1 MSKRQRHLYYICNF
15 LVFAA
20 LAMVN
25 TVMIPYMKAVGYSLM
40 QQSVILAANALI
52 AIIGQFLFGYLCD
65 RHHSMKRFFLIAYI
79 LFMAGT
85 CLMLIREDQ
94 LFWYHLF
101 SIALSSGLV
110 KVVSGLNETWML
122 LADADHYGHLR
133 AAGALGLTA
142 GSPIAGYIAQMM
154 SYRSLMWAF
163 LALSAL
169 ILVLLGRCKDVKKE
183 KSANLKDDLKDLL
196 SNRRYLL
203 LVLIFLLIYMAGTAD
218 QYTVVD
224 KLLQIGG
231 STADV
236 GWKWSIQSF
245 CEFPLFLAG
254 GWLLSKV
261 KPLTL
266 LGFGI
271 LMYAVKFALYAFA
284 QEPLWIV
291 ACASLQLVTMPMVLL
306 SSKFLIKKVSAEAV
320 AGSAQMFA
328 MAVFVGISALLT
340 PLICAPLV
348 ENLGHDVTLYGIAA
362 FCLIPLALTL
372 IYARRYK

>member
-79 LFMAGT
+79 SFVAGT

-122 LADADHYGHLR
+122 LADADHYGRLR

-169 ILVLLGRCKDVKKE
+169 ILVLLGRCKDVKKK

-306 SSKFLIKKVSAEAV
+306 SSKFLIKEVSAEAV

-348 ENLGHDVTLYGIAA
+348 EHLGHDVTLYGIAA

>member
-79 LFMAGT
+79 SFVAGT

-122 LADADHYGHLR
+122 LADADHYGRLR

-154 SYRSLMWAF
+154 SFRSLMWAF

-306 SSKFLIKKVSAEAV
+306 SSKFLIKEVSAEAV

-348 ENLGHDVTLYGIAA
+348 EHLGHDVTLYGIAV

>member
-79 LFMAGT
+79 SFVEGT

-154 SYRSLMWAF
+154 SYRCLMWAF

-271 LMYAVKFALYAFA
+271 LMYTMYRRHQRIAHPADLRAAGGTSGPRCHAV
-284 QEPLWIV
+284 WHRR
-291 ACASLQLVTMPMVLL
+291 LL
-306 SSKFLIKKVSAEAV
+306 PDP
-320 AGSAQMFA
+320 AGADPD
-328 MAVFVGISALLT
+328 LR
-340 PLICAPLV
+340 APV
-348 ENLGHDVTLYGIAA
+348 
-362 FCLIPLALTL
+362 
-372 IYARRYK
+372 

>member
-79 LFMAGT
+79 SFVAGT

-122 LADADHYGHLR
+122 LADADHYGRLR

-183 KSANLKDDLKDLL
+183 KSSNLKDDLKDLL

-306 SSKFLIKKVSAEAV
+306 SSKFLIKEVSAEAV

-340 PLICAPLV
+340 PLICAAGGTSGPRCHAV
-348 ENLGHDVTLYGIAA
+348 WH
-362 FCLIPLALTL
+362 
-372 IYARRYK
+372 RRLLPDPAGADPDLRAPV

>member
-79 LFMAGT
+79 SFVAGT

-101 SIALSSGLV
+101 SIALSSGFV

-122 LADADHYGHLR
+122 LADADHYGRLR

-183 KSANLKDDLKDLL
+183 KSSNLKDDLKDLL

-284 QEPLWIV
+284 LEPLWIV
-291 ACASLQLVTMPMVLL
+291 ACA
-306 SSKFLIKKVSAEAV
+306 
-320 AGSAQMFA
+320 
-328 MAVFVGISALLT
+328 
-340 PLICAPLV
+340 
-348 ENLGHDVTLYGIAA
+348 
-362 FCLIPLALTL
+362 
-372 IYARRYK
+372 

>member
-79 LFMAGT
+79 SFVAGT

-122 LADADHYGHLR
+122 LADANHYGRLR

-154 SYRSLMWAF
+154 SFRSLMWAF

-183 KSANLKDDLKDLL
+183 KSSNLKDDLKDLL

-306 SSKFLIKKVSAEAV
+306 SSKFLIKEVSAEAV

-348 ENLGHDVTLYGIAA
+348 EHLGHDVTLYGIAV

>member
-79 LFMAGT
+79 SFVAGT

-122 LADADHYGHLR
+122 LADADHYGRLR

-154 SYRSLMWAF
+154 SFRSLMWAF

-183 KSANLKDDLKDLL
+183 KSSNLKDDLKDLL

-306 SSKFLIKKVSAEAV
+306 SSKFLIKEVSAEAV

-348 ENLGHDVTLYGIAA
+348 EHLGHDVTLYGIAV

>member
-15 LVFAA
+15 LVFAV

-79 LFMAGT
+79 SFVAGT

-122 LADADHYGHLR
+122 LADADHYGRLR

-154 SYRSLMWAF
+154 SFRSLMWAF

-169 ILVLLGRCKDVKKE
+169 ILVLLGRCKDVKKK
-183 KSANLKDDLKDLL
+183 KSSNLKDDLKDLL

-306 SSKFLIKKVSAEAV
+306 SSKFLIKEVSAEAV

-348 ENLGHDVTLYGIAA
+348 EHLGHDVTLYGISA

>member
-1 MSKRQRHLYYICNF
+1 MYKRQRHLYYICNF

-79 LFMAGT
+79 SFVAGT

-122 LADADHYGHLR
+122 LADADHYGRLR

-154 SYRSLMWAF
+154 SFRSLMWAF

-183 KSANLKDDLKDLL
+183 KSSNLKDDLKDLL

-306 SSKFLIKKVSAEAV
+306 SSKFLIKEVSAEAV

-348 ENLGHDVTLYGIAA
+348 EHLGHDVTLYGIAV

>member
-79 LFMAGT
+79 SFVAGT

-183 KSANLKDDLKDLL
+183 KSSNLKDDLKDLL

-306 SSKFLIKKVSAEAV
+306 SSKFLIKEVSAEAV

-348 ENLGHDVTLYGIAA
+348 GHLGHDVTLYGIAA

>member
-79 LFMAGT
+79 SFVAGT

-183 KSANLKDDLKDLL
+183 KSSNLKDDLKDLL

-306 SSKFLIKKVSAEAV
+306 SSKFLIKEVSAEAV

-348 ENLGHDVTLYGIAA
+348 EHLGHDVTLYGIAV

>member
-65 RHHSMKRFFLIAYI
+65 RHHSMKLFFLIAYI

-306 SSKFLIKKVSAEAV
+306 SSKFLIKEVSAEAV

-340 PLICAPLV
+340 PLLCAPLV
-348 ENLGHDVTLYGIAA
+348 EHLGHDVTLYGIAA

>member
-79 LFMAGT
+79 SFVAGT

-154 SYRSLMWAF
+154 SFRSLMWAF

-306 SSKFLIKKVSAEAV
+306 SSKFLIKEVSAEAV

-348 ENLGHDVTLYGIAA
+348 EHLGHDVTLYSIAA